1 MLKKKLEYLPGLKS
15 ISDYI
20 SSSVFGESVDSDAG
34 FFVHNSK
41 KIESQESFEDTKF
54 HIDRYL
60 PCLKIIYSPEKI
72 RENHGPFGFVKTTH
86 KINNKK
92 INEYLLNSNKDYIDT
107 NKMSDL
113 IENKAIKAT
122 CNKNTI
128 IIAFTNGLH
137 KRNVFL
143 ESGILRKTVFLQ
155 YTNNFNRLSLF
166 NYFKYNKKNLFN

>member
-1 MLKKKLEYLPGLKS
+1 
-15 ISDYI
+15 
-20 SSSVFGESVDSDAG
+20 
-34 FFVHNSK
+34 
-41 KIESQESFEDTKF
+41 
-54 HIDRYL
+54 
-60 PCLKIIYSPEKI
+60 
-72 RENHGPFGFVKTTH
+72 
-86 KINNKK
+86 
-92 INEYLLNSNKDYIDT
+92 
-107 NKMSDL
+107 MSDL

-128 IIAFTNGLH
+128 IIAFTNGVH